1 MYLKLNYKDTEYA
14 KYLYKILKIKGKEI
28 DTQKLP
34 AIFRFY
40 YENLKKYSQK
50 NDPNRLYKKYLNK
63 PTSNFNSRID
73 LKDQFKQQPFSLN
86 EVVDY
91 QDLLL
96 KFLIQGQI

>member
-63 PTSNFNSRID
+63 PTSKKLPRFIIEIFNSRAD
-73 LKDQFKQQPFSLN
+73 LKDQFKNQNFSL
-86 EVVDY
+86 EIFY
-91 QDLLL
+91 
-96 KFLIQGQI
+96 